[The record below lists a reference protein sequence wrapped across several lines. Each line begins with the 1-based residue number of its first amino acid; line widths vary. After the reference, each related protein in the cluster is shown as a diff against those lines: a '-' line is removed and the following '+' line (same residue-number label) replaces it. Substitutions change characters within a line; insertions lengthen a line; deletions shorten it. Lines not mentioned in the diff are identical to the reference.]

1 MIGDELYLARKKQ
14 NGTSAL
20 SGANQSSEKLLIIME
35 YIVAQSEPVR
45 LLDVAKG
52 TGMNT
57 STASRF
63 LAALKTRGYI
73 AQDETSGRYYMTY
86 KICCLANIVSSRIDI
101 RQISLPYLKTLS
113 QTLGCTSNLVVEY
126 DLSVMYL
133 DVVTGPQQMLVPLRY
148 IGSVAPMHCTG
159 AGKLLLTQFT
169 DERLNELIELRGLKE
184 YTDNTITSLDELKTE
199 LASISELGY
208 AFDNEECELG
218 TRCIAAPVRDYTNK
232 IIAVLSINGTTGKM
246 TDEYIHENLHYL
258 LDTANQI
265 SAHLGYESV

>member
-1 MIGDELYLARKKQ
+1 MARKKQ
-14 NGTSAL
+14 NGTNDL

-35 YIVAQSEPVR
+35 YIAEQSEPVR

-73 AQDETSGRYYMTY
+73 AQEETAGRYYMTN
-86 KICCLANIVSSRIDI
+86 KICCIANKVSSRIDI
-101 RQISLPYLKTLS
+101 RQTSLPYLKALS
-113 QTLGCTSNLVVEY
+113 QTLGCTCNLVIEY
-126 DLSVMYL
+126 DFSVMYL

-169 DERLNELIELRGLKE
+169 DERLNELIESRGLKP
-184 YTDNTITSLDELKTE
+184 YTDNTITSPDVLKTE
-199 LASISELGY
+199 LASISKLDY
-208 AFDNEECELG
+208 ALDNEECELG
-218 TRCIAAPVRDYTNK
+218 TRCVAAPIRDYTNK
-232 IIAVLSINGTTGKM
+232 IIAVLSINGPTTKM
-246 TDEYIHENLHYL
+246 TDEYIEENLHYL
-258 LDTANQI
+258 LDTVGQI
-265 SAHLGYESV
+265 SGQLGYEGIKETE

>member
-1 MIGDELYLARKKQ
+1 VIGDDLHLARNKQ
-14 NGTSAL
+14 NSTNDL

-35 YIVAQSEPVR
+35 YLAAQSEPVR
-45 LLDVAKG
+45 LLDISKG

-57 STASRF
+57 STTSRF

-86 KICCLANIVSSRIDI
+86 KICCLANKVSSKIDV

-133 DVVTGPQQMLVPLRY
+133 DVIAGPQQMLVPLRY

-169 DERLNELIELRGLKE
+169 DERLDELVESRGLQA
-184 YTDNTITSLDELKTE
+184 YTDNTITSLDKLKTE
-199 LASISELGY
+199 LASISDRGY

-218 TRCIAAPVRDYTNK
+218 TRCVAAPIRDFTNK
-232 IIAVLSINGTTGKM
+232 IIAALSINGTIVKM

-258 LDTANQI
+258 LDTASQI
-265 SAHLGYESV
+265 SAYLGYEGV